1 MGFLRLERSG
11 RSVHKRL
18 NQQGYHL
25 LEITLGIALL
35 SIVLLAFAGFFLQ
48 AKIFN
53 SDNEERGSAAQL
65 SQEILHIVKKSPY
78 STDLTIKDWN
88 LLYGSAF
95 SSSERFYIEVGEKR
109 YYPDV
114 KIMRAESFN
123 DNLPDDLNLVVV
135 SIQEKEA
142 DAYKTVYETF
152 GYKE

>member
-1 MGFLRLERSG
+1 M
-11 RSVHKRL
+11 HTRL
-18 NQQGYHL
+18 NQQGYYL

-35 SIVLLAFAGFFLQ
+35 SIVLLSFAGFFLQ

-53 SDNEERGSAAQL
+53 SDNEERSSAAQL

-78 STDLTIKDWN
+78 NTDLTIEDWN
-88 LLYGSAF
+88 QLYGTHF
-95 SSSERFYIEVGEKR
+95 SSNERFYIKVGEKR

-135 SIQEKEA
+135 SIQEKRT
-142 DAYKTVYETF
+142 DTYKNVYETF